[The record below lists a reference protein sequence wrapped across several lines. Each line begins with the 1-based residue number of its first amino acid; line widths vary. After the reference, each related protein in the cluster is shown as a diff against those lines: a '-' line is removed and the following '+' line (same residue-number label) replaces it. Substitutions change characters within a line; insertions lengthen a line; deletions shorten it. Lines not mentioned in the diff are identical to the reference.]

1 LCIKEFPSNQLNG
14 MSKKEGSSKSKPVHD
29 NLEKENLSL
38 ILDTLEGINNTNE
51 FKTVLVE
58 SMEAARLVMKS
69 EASSLFLVDDDRG
82 ELYISI
88 PTGPAKN
95 EVAGKSIPK
104 EKGIAGWVLKNN
116 KPYLSND
123 VSKSEHFY
131 GDLVES
137 FTTRNIICVP
147 LTNKNEEVFG
157 VIQAMNK
164 HDDENYIESEIEV
177 FQALAKHVAIAIERT
192 RKIDAM
198 RDTIEEKDIL
208 IAEIHHRI
216 KNNLQALSDQVHKDT
231 KEIKDKKAKDL
242 FKKIEVRMKSMAEL
256 HDMLVEKKVNENVDV
271 FDYVRNL
278 VKKIE
283 DSMSFHQ
290 LDVGIDVSGTE
301 VSIPQN
307 KALLCGLILNELL
320 INVYKHAFVD
330 EEKKSSKVEVNVAE
344 DEGLVILSV
353 ADNGIGIPEDF
364 SVQSKRS
371 IGMWIVNELLQK
383 LHAEMTILND
393 PGARFTI
400 TFKQ

>member
-1 LCIKEFPSNQLNG
+1 MNR
-14 MSKKEGSSKSKPVHD
+14 KEGSSQHD
-29 NLEKENLSL
+29 PAQTNLEKENLSL
-38 ILDTLEGINNTNE
+38 ILETLEGINNTNE

-88 PTGPAKN
+88 PTGPAKD

-104 EKGIAGWVLKNN
+104 EKGIAGWVLKNK

-123 VSKSEHFY
+123 VSTSEHFY

-147 LTNKNEEVFG
+147 LVSKNEDVLG

-164 HDDENYIESEIEV
+164 RDKELYHENEIEV
-177 FQALAKHVAIAIERT
+177 FEALAKHVAIAIERT
-192 RKIDAM
+192 RKIESM
-198 RDTIEEKDIL
+198 RDTIDEKDL
-208 IAEIHHRI
+208 MIAEIHHRI
-216 KNNLQALSDQVHKDT
+216 KNNLQALSAQVHKDT
-231 KEIKDKKAKDL
+231 EQIKDKKAKDL
-242 FKKIEVRMKSMAEL
+242 FNKIEVRMKSMAEL
-256 HDMLVEKKVNENVDV
+256 HDMLVEKKINENIDL
-271 FDYVRNL
+271 YGYTQNL
-278 VKKIE
+278 VEKIE
-283 DSMSFHQ
+283 DSMSFQQ
-290 LDVGIDVSGTE
+290 LNVGFEVSGSG
-301 VSIPQN
+301 VNIPQN

-330 EEKKSSKVEVNVAE
+330 GERKTSRVEVNVAE

-353 ADNGIGIPEDF
+353 ADNGIGVPEDF
-364 SVQSKRS
+364 STQSKHS

-383 LHAEMTILND
+383 LHADMTILND

-400 TFKQ
+400 TFKK